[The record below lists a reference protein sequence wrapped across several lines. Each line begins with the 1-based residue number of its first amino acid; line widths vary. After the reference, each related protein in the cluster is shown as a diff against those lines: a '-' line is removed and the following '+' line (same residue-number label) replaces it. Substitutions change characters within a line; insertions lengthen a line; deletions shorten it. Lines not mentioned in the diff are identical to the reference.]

1 MKLEILIPHYKETF
15 DILKPMLDSLAI
27 QQNID
32 FSELRVII
40 AEDANSEPITLEG
53 KYPFQIKTVFAE
65 KPGVSAARN
74 AALDAATADY
84 VMFCDADD
92 MFYNACGLWIIF
104 REINNGGFDSLT
116 SAFVEET
123 RIPETKE
130 VFYLNHDTDSTF
142 VHGKVHRREY
152 LIKNNIRWN
161 EELKIH
167 EDSFFNIQCQELSN
181 NVKYCPTPFYLW
193 KWRDDSV
200 CRHDPKYVLKT
211 YKDLIKSNDALIDEF
226 IKRGLLSKAAVFTA
240 FMIFDG
246 YYTMNK
252 PEWINQENKTYRDM
266 TEQAFSRYYKKRK
279 DLWNN
284 LTAQDKMII
293 SNQVR
298 TRSVLE
304 GMMMEA
310 TTIDN
315 WLIHIESLT

>member
-40 AEDANSEPITLEG
+40 AEDANSEPITLKGE
-53 KYPFQIKTVFAE
+53 YPFEIKTVFAK

-152 LIKNNIRWN
+152 LIKNHIRWN

-226 IKRGLLSKAAVFTA
+226 IKRGLLNKAAAFTA

-266 TEQAFSRYYKKRK
+266 TEQEFSRYYKKRK

-284 LTAQDKMII
+284 LTTQDKMII

>member
-1 MKLEILIPHYKETF
+1 MKLEILIPHYKESF

-27 QQNID
+27 QQNVD

-40 AEDANSEPITLEG
+40 AEDANSEPITLES
-53 KYPFQIKTVFAE
+53 KYPFEIKIVFAE

-74 AALDAATADY
+74 TALDAATADY

-104 REINNGGFDSLT
+104 REIDNGGFDSLT
-116 SAFVEET
+116 SVFVEET
-123 RIPETKE
+123 RIPETGE

-142 VHGKVHRREY
+142 VHGKVHRRDY

-211 YKDLIKSNDALIDEF
+211 YKDLIKSNNALIDEF
-226 IKRGLLSKAAVFTA
+226 IKRGFLNKAAAFTA

-266 TEQAFSRYYKKRK
+266 TEQEFSRYYKKRK

-284 LTAQDKMII
+284 LTVQDKMII

>member
-40 AEDANSEPITLEG
+40 AEDANSEPITLEEQ
-53 KYPFQIKTVFAE
+53 YPFEIKIVFAK

-74 AALDAATADY
+74 AALDAAAADY

-279 DLWNN
+279 DQWNN

-298 TRSVLE
+298 TRNVLE